1 MMHAI
6 RDLLHRALASIYHIP
21 GSPQRSITQH
31 REILEA
37 IAGADAEAA
46 RARMREHLLRV
57 ERDIHDVLMKDRGTD
72 ARRTVPTSSR
82 NSKG

>member
-21 GSPQRSITQH
+21 GSPQRSIAQH

-37 IAGADAEAA
+37 IAGADAETA
-46 RARMREHLLRV
+46 RTRMREHLLRV
-57 ERDIHDVLMKDRGTD
+57 ERDIHDVLIKDRRAH
-72 ARRTVPTSSR
+72 ARRKLSTSSR
-82 NSKG
+82 SSKG